1 MKKNNFNFVVFFL
14 VAILNASLTIPLNAQ
29 MWGKKPV
36 ISPEINSDNSVTL
49 RIYAPEAKS
58 LKVTGSWMKGWGS
71 TSDLIRNDTGLF
83 EFSTE
88 PLPSEMYMYN
98 FLVDGVTVLDPANVM
113 IVRDGQR
120 NQNIFMVP
128 GDKAGL
134 YGVNEVSHGS
144 LQKVWY
150 NSPVLGLNR
159 RMYVYTPPGYIQ
171 STDKYPVLYLLH
183 GGGGDEDAW
192 TSLGRA
198 PQILDNLIASGK
210 AKPMIVVM
218 TNGNPGDAAAPG
230 DAPPVKPKPGQEEP
244 FNMGSGKFEES
255 LVKDVIPF
263 IEKNF
268 RVISNKDSRALTG
281 LSMGGIQT
289 MNLAFKYPE
298 TFSYFGVMSMGLVD
312 MTRFGVTVDEKV
324 RDSDLEKLKKSGY
337 KLYWI
342 ACGKEDF
349 LFESA
354 MDLKKFLDERN
365 FKYIYRESEGGH
377 TWDNWRMYLSEFTPM
392 LFK

>member
-1 MKKNNFNFVVFFL
+1 MKKNNFNLVIFFL
-14 VAILNASLTIPLNAQ
+14 VVLLNSSFAIHLNAQ
-29 MWGKKPV
+29 MWGKKQV
-36 ISPEINSDNSVTL
+36 ISPEINSDNSVTF
-49 RIYAPEAKS
+49 RIYAPEANS
-58 LKVTGSWMKGWGS
+58 VKVTGSWMKGWGS
-71 TSDLIRNDTGLF
+71 SSDLIRNDTGLF
-83 EFSTE
+83 ELSTE

-98 FLVDGVTVLDPANVM
+98 FVVDGITVLDPANVM

-134 YGVNEVSHGS
+134 YGVNEISHGS
-144 LQKVWY
+144 LEKVWY

-159 RMYVYTPPGYIQ
+159 RMYVYTPPGYKQ

-198 PQILDNLIASGK
+198 PQILDNLMAAGK

-230 DAPPVKPKPGQEEP
+230 DAPAIKPKSGQEEP

-263 IEKNF
+263 IEKNY
-268 RVISNKDSRALTG
+268 RVISNKDFRVLTG

-289 MNLAFKYPE
+289 MNLAFKYPD

-324 RDSDLEKLKKSGY
+324 RDSDLEKLEKSGY

-342 ACGKEDF
+342 AFGKEDF
-349 LFESA
+349 LFQSVLD
-354 MDLKKFLDERN
+354 MKKFLDERN

-377 TWDNWRMYLSEFTPM
+377 IWDNRRIYLSEFTPM